1 MGFPSRIVQF
11 FTPKRTFFLLLFV
24 LVVYLFWGNHSP
36 LVDQDEAAYA
46 GFAKTMLTS
55 SDYLQMEFPYSEP
68 HKKPPLHFWI
78 TSMFFQIFGTNE
90 FVLRLFPALCIL
102 GTSLL
107 TYHLASVMFNS
118 RTALYAFSILSFS
131 LYFPLN
137 GKIALV
143 DSLLVF
149 FGMIGFV
156 SLHHF
161 LRTEKTVYAF
171 LFWMSV
177 SLGVLVKGPPIL
189 IFLGGTC
196 FVLLFFTKIRPIL
209 WKLHP
214 WFGLPLALSP
224 ILIWGTLS
232 WQKDG
237 GILIQWMIDW
247 YILRR
252 VTNPVFGQSGPPGT
266 YFVLF
271 VLTLFPWTRVYL
283 SFLKEIFWRLISH
296 LHAKEIKDSVFS
308 SFRNG
313 ILLPLSP
320 RSYLMVGLIFSWIF
334 YEFLSSKLP
343 SYPLSAYPILSILLA
358 EQLSKKHNQIYLYRI
373 YLTTAILMFCIIG
386 FLILPKFS
394 EMRRETK
401 LLADTIGNR
410 LDPNETL
417 YSFGGL
423 GIPSFAFYLNQ
434 PIKEIQMDQLFLI
447 QGKILLTDSDKI
459 MLDALGMKT
468 ELVGEPISIY
478 VYDRNKTLKLRLVK
492 IMR

>member
-1 MGFPSRIVQF
+1 MTF
-11 FTPKRTFFLLLFV
+11 FTPKRTFLILLFPF
-24 LVVYLFWGNHSP
+24 VVYLLLGNASP
-36 LVDQDEAAYA
+36 LIDQDEAAYA
-46 GFAKTMLTS
+46 GFARTMS
-55 SDYLQMEFPYSEP
+55 ESGDYLQIEFPYSTP

-78 TSMFFQIFGTNE
+78 ISFLFQIFGTNE
-90 FVLRLFPALCIL
+90 FVLRLFPSLCIL

-149 FGMIGFV
+149 FGMLGFT

-161 LRTEKTVYAF
+161 IRTEKWFYVCI
-171 LFWMSV
+171 FWFAV
-177 SLGVLVKGPPIL
+177 GLGVLAKGPPIL
-189 IFLGGTC
+189 IFLGGTG
-196 FVLLFFTKIRPIL
+196 FLLLFFSKIRPTI
-209 WKLHP
+209 WKLQP
-214 WFGLPLALSP
+214 WFGLPLAILP
-224 ILIWGTLS
+224 ILAWGYLS

-237 GILIQWMIDW
+237 GTLIRWMIDW

-252 VTNPVFGQSGPPGT
+252 ATNPVFGQSGPPGT

-271 VLTLFPWTRVYL
+271 VVTLFPWSRVYL
-283 SFLKEIFWRLISH
+283 SFLKEMFWRLVSH
-296 LHAKEIKDSVFS
+296 MNAKTIKDSIFS

-320 RSYLMVGLIFSWIF
+320 RSYLMIGLVFSWVF

-358 EQLSKKHNQIYLYRI
+358 EQLSKKHNQIYLYRL
-373 YLTTAILMFCIIG
+373 YLTTSLVMIFIIT

-394 EMRRETK
+394 DMRTETK
-401 LLADTIGNR
+401 KLAYTIQKS
-410 LDPNETL
+410 LEPNETL
-417 YSFGGL
+417 FSFGGL
-423 GIPSFAFYLNQ
+423 GIPSFAFYLHQ
-434 PIKEIQMDQLFLI
+434 PIKEIGFDEIMTI
-447 QGKILLTDSDKI
+447 KGTILLTESDRL
-459 MLDALGMKT
+459 MLDSMGIKL
-468 ELVGEPISIY
+468 EVLGEPISLY
-478 VYDRNKTLKLRLVK
+478 VYDRNKTLQLRLV
-492 IMR
+492 RSNP